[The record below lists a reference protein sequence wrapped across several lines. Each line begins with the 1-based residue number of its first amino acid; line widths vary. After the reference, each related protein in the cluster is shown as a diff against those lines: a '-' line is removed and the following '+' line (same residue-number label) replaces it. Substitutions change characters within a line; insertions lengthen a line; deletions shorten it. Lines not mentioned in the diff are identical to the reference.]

1 MNWLLIGLLTAIT
14 ASSQTPLE
22 NAQRLN
28 EQGNRAGESGN
39 DREAIRLYQES
50 VAIWRSMGPEYEA
63 THGGDAAES
72 GGVVKRRRPAPGGVQ
87 GS

>member
-14 ASSQTPLE
+14 AAAQTPLE

-28 EQGNRAGESGN
+28 TQGNRAAESGN
-39 DREAIRLYQES
+39 DREAIAPVPGVHPDL
-50 VAIWRSMGPEYEA
+50 AIPGAGVRG

-72 GGVVKRRRPAPGGVQ
+72 GGVVRRRRPAPGGVQ